1 MRVAASDLRTRHAAI
16 YGQDDHKV
24 RAVGA
29 ASAKMAYD
37 AAERKAWDARWS
49 PQDETPDAELARDL
63 PRLRERCIDLVRNDP
78 LAYGVIDKIAVSVVG
93 TGPRIRSLAKSPE
106 VRAKID
112 ELSRDWAK
120 RAGWDGVSSLARVCY
135 GLVHASLMSGDVGI
149 LWPDVGDGTEPRVDL
164 VDARRIASPS
174 EATNEAASSRL
185 GVGYD
190 KYGRV
195 TGLYIAKGEKN
206 TGSREDFR
214 WYPREKNGRINA
226 HLFRRPGIMRPRQS
240 RATPMFAPAAL
251 DIKDLREYRRTETR
265 RAGAASKHT
274 LAIETPDPKAVTDA
288 FENLALEGDT
298 NADGIKELLG
308 RSYGTMPDGNMI
320 VLGMGEKATA
330 LQPPPVNGGVG
341 GYMDAMARAISGC
354 TGLPHE
360 EAMSYYHGL
369 NFSNARTIRLM
380 AKTVYGVWR
389 MLIADE
395 MLAPTHALL
404 VRYWWSTGALGR
416 IPWSVDL
423 TAHES
428 HWDAQEYVDPVKETS
443 ANADGMATGQ
453 KSIVEVCAER
463 GRDWRQVMD
472 ENLQAEAYEMERRKA
487 LGLPAREVTANKAR
501 PAPMVVEDP
510 QDPEETQNV

>member
-1 MRVAASDLRTRHAAI
+1 MRVTATDLRARHAAI
-16 YGQDDHKV
+16 SGQNDYKV

-29 ASAKMAYD
+29 ASARMAYD
-37 AAERKAWDARWS
+37 AADRKAWDARWS

-78 LAYGVIDKIAVSVVG
+78 LAYGVVDKIAVSVVG
-93 TGPRIRSLAKSPE
+93 TGPRIRSLAKSQA
-106 VRAKID
+106 VRERI
-112 ELSRDWAK
+112 ESLLWDWSK

-135 GLVHASLMSGDVGI
+135 GAVHASLMSGDVGI
-149 LWPDVGDGTEPRVDL
+149 LWPDVGDGTEPKIDL
-164 VDARRIASPS
+164 VDARRIASPTDS
-174 EATNEAASSRL
+174 TPDASSSRL

-195 TGLYIAKGEKN
+195 VGLYIAKGEASSGN
-206 TGSREDFR
+206 RDNFR
-214 WYPREKNGRINA
+214 WYPRIKNGRINA

-251 DIKDLREYRRTETR
+251 DLKDLREYRRTETR
-265 RAGAASKHT
+265 RAQAASKNT
-274 LAIETPDPKAVTDA
+274 LAIETPDPKSISDA
-288 FENLALEGDT
+288 FENITLEGDVS
-298 NADGIKELLG
+298 ADGIKELLG

-320 VLGMGEKATA
+320 VLGMGEKATPI
-330 LQPPPVNGGVG
+330 QPPPVNGGVG
-341 GYMDAMARAISGC
+341 SYMDAMARAISGC

-360 EAMSYYHGL
+360 EAMSFYHGL

-389 MLIADE
+389 MFISDE
-395 MLAPTHALL
+395 LLAPTVELL
-404 VRYWWSTGALGR
+404 VRYWWATGALGR
-416 IPWSVDL
+416 IPWSADL
-423 TAHES
+423 VEHET

-443 ANADGMATGQ
+443 ANSEGMATGQ

-463 GRDWRQVMD
+463 GRDWRQVLD

-487 LGLPAREVTANKAR
+487 LGLPPREVKANSAI
-501 PAPMVVEDP
+501 PAIM
-510 QDPEETQNV
+510 PEEPPNAGDDPNA